1 MKGKIKRDLNLP
13 ADDEEEPERRRID
26 YRIYDKLEMGPK
38 TGGKTSGS

>member
-26 YRIYDKLEMGPK
+26 YRIL
-38 TGGKTSGS
+38 